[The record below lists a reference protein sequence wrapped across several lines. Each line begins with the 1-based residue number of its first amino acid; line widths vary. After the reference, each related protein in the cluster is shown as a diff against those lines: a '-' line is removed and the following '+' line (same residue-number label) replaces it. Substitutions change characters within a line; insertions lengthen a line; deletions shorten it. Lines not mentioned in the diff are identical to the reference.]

1 MMRMSKKRLSALLMA
16 LTLAV
21 VMIFSGCTSDDNS
34 ATTETVKS
42 TATTE
47 KTTAEGTTDKTD
59 ETENLTSSTDAQEET
74 DAKSTQDVKA
84 TEKQEN
90 SNNGNSDKTPVAT
103 APESTTQQATEP
115 ATAKPTEAPT
125 EPQAKTCTINI
136 NCSTILNN
144 MDKLKEEKKG
154 IVPAN
159 GVILSG
165 CEIEVQEGDSV
176 YDVLVRAC
184 QQNKIH
190 MDADYTP
197 AYGSAYIKGI
207 ANLYER
213 DCGSLSGWT
222 YRVNG
227 VFPSVGCSSYDANE
241 DDVIEFLYT
250 CDLGADVG
258 NGFNG

>member
-1 MMRMSKKRLSALLMA
+1 MADSPKAPVGGCIFAADPITFNESRPSVTLKVRNTGDRPIQVGSHFHFFEVNRALEFDRAAAYGMRLNIPS
-16 LTLAV
+16 
-21 VMIFSGCTSDDNS
+21 
-34 ATTETVKS
+34 
-42 TATTE
+42 
-47 KTTAEGTTDKTD
+47 TTAIRFEP
-59 ETENLTSSTDAQEET
+59 A
-74 DAKSTQDVKA
+74 
-84 TEKQEN
+84 
-90 SNNGNSDKTPVAT
+90 VAT

-115 ATAKPTEAPT
+115 ATAKPTEAST

-241 DDVIEFLYT
+241 GDVIEFLYT

>member
-1 MMRMSKKRLSALLMA
+1 MQKTIYNKYLGEIECRYNPRARRIIFRFKDGRFQATMPVKTGEQQLD
-16 LTLAV
+16 AV
-21 VMIFSGCTSDDNS
+21 I
-34 ATTETVKS
+34 A
-42 TATTE
+42 
-47 KTTAEGTTDKTD
+47 
-59 ETENLTSSTDAQEET
+59 ENLG
-74 DAKSTQDVKA
+74 K
-84 TEKQEN
+84 
-90 SNNGNSDKTPVAT
+90 
-103 APESTTQQATEP
+103 
-115 ATAKPTEAPT
+115 
-125 EPQAKTCTINI
+125 
-136 NCSTILNN
+136 LL
-144 MDKLKEEKKG
+144 KLKEEKKG

-184 QQNKIH
+184 RQNKIH

-227 VFPSVGCSSYDANE
+227 VFQSVGCSSYDANE
-241 DDVIEFLYT
+241 GDVIEFLYT